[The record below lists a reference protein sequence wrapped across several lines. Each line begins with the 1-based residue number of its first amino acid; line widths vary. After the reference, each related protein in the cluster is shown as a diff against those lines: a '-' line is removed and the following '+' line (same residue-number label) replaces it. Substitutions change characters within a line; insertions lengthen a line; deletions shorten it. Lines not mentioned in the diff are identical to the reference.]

1 VRNIHHKNISMRKSS
16 YVSNCPTLVS
26 VSVSVDIFMA
36 VRETPKDADGV
47 KAAAEPTSR
56 GRMVNFIFGII
67 DENVITF
74 MKL

>member
-1 VRNIHHKNISMRKSS
+1 
-16 YVSNCPTLVS
+16 
-26 VSVSVDIFMA
+26 MA